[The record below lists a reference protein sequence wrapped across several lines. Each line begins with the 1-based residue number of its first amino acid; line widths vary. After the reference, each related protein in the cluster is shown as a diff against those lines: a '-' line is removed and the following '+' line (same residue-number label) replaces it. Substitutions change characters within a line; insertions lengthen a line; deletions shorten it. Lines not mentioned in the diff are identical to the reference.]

1 LIELS
6 TRYVPHI
13 LVLVLV
19 AAIPTLLHSLGRFD
33 VEDCASYA
41 ALLAPPDPD
50 RAPLPSAVERSLDRS
65 WGEGNWS
72 TGTLPEGGRV
82 GRLSYVIARSY
93 DPKAVYH
100 WPESRVIWEAR
111 PVERGLDEVESHGG
125 RIPVHRAY
133 YEPEGSPPRGFVVVA
148 YLLVYHS
155 RPVANPYLAQIL
167 SAPGEVV
174 TGRRPMWLFLVHG
187 RVGELQRREA
197 EARAHEWL
205 ASAWESYRAACTR

>member
-13 LVLVLV
+13 LVLVV
-19 AAIPTLLHSLGRFD
+19 IAAIPTLLHSLGRFD
-33 VEDCASYA
+33 VEDCASPT
-41 ALLAPPDPD
+41 ALLPPPAPD
-50 RAPLPSAVERSLDRS
+50 RAPLGSAVERQRFDRS

-72 TGTLPEGGRV
+72 TGTLPGGPV
-82 GRLSYVIARSY
+82 GGLSYVIARSF

-100 WPESRVIWEAR
+100 WPESRVVSEVR
-111 PVERGLDEVESHGG
+111 PFERGLEEVESQGV

-133 YEPEGSPPRGFVVVA
+133 YEPEGVPPRGFVVVA

-155 RPVANPYLAQIL
+155 RPVANPYLEQIL
-167 SAPGEVV
+167 SAPRQVV

-187 RVGELQRREA
+187 RVGVPQRREA
-197 EARAHEWL
+197 EARATEWL